1 MVGVLGSNPS
11 VDTKQIP
18 KWLDFNNLGI
28 FLSCFGVMLAFLGSA
43 FLPLQAANL
52 FDGETCNLC
61 YVLNG
66 IAFAFHT
73 AGSGVCASPRL

>member
-1 MVGVLGSNPS
+1 MMG
-11 VDTKQIP
+11 KQ
-18 KWLDFNNLGI
+18 
-28 FLSCFGVMLAFLGSA
+28 MR
-43 FLPLQAANL
+43 LQAIDL